1 MNPRAG
7 GNPSLPISRR
17 LLWVCVLIGS
27 ALSLAAAWAIV
38 RQRLVI
44 GSPEGGWVYGYLG
57 RFNSHSI
64 EPFVIASVLVAAAT
78 AAWWPRLRSL
88 AENAPAE
95 QAGNRNSLAEW
106 APIAAWCV
114 LAVVIQALIRS
125 SNPFPLGAMFASDNA
140 SSFYSVALKYDVRAI
155 LGDFERLRPS
165 WALHAQSNLPGKLLL
180 VRALIHVSTRPE
192 VLAWLIVL
200 LSNLGGVFVYLFVR
214 ELFADR
220 FIAGLAVVLYLFT
233 PAKLYF
239 FPLLNTVTPAIVFA
253 CACLMVQWLDSG
265 RATYAALL
273 GASVYGLILFEPTAL
288 VTGVLFAA
296 LLARAVLNG
305 SITPG
310 TAVRHIAVGI
320 VAFAATYAS
329 IRAWFGFDLISA
341 FRHVSADAANFN
353 VLARRPY
360 GIWARQNLWDF
371 LFGVG
376 LCQMVLFA
384 AAFGDGVAR
393 ASSRSQ
399 SAVSIVLLCAAAAAM
414 VGVADA
420 VGINRGEVV
429 RLWIF
434 LACFW
439 QIPAAYVCRR
449 LDSRTAFTIVLIMT
463 LLQDV
468 LGSAMLAFIEP

>member
-1 MNPRAG
+1 MNSRAG
-7 GNPSLPISRR
+7 GNPSLPMSRR
-17 LLWVCVLIGS
+17 LLWGCVLIGS

-38 RQRLVI
+38 TQQLVI
-44 GSPEGGWVYGYLG
+44 GSREGGWVYRYLG

-78 AAWWPRLRSL
+78 AAWWPRLRGL
-88 AENAPAE
+88 ADDVPAE
-95 QAGNRNSLAEW
+95 QTGKSNSVAEW
-106 APIAAWCV
+106 APIIAWCL

-125 SNPFPLGAMFASDNA
+125 SNPFPLGTMFASDNA

-155 LGDFERLRPS
+155 LGDFERLRPT

-180 VRALIHVSTRPE
+180 VRALIHVSTRPD

-200 LSNLGGVFVYLFVR
+200 LSNLGGVFVYIFAR

-253 CACLMVQWLDSG
+253 CACLMVRWLGSG
-265 RATYAALL
+265 RAAYAALL
-273 GASVYGLILFEPTAL
+273 GAAIYGLILFEPTAL

-296 LLARAVLNG
+296 LLARAVVNG

-320 VAFAATYAS
+320 VAFAATHAVM
-329 IRAWFGFDLISA
+329 RAWFGFDLISA
-341 FRHVSADAANFN
+341 FRHVSADATNFN
-353 VLARRPY
+353 VRARRPY
-360 GIWARQNLWDF
+360 GIWARQNLLDF
-371 LFGVG
+371 SFGVG
-376 LCQMVLFA
+376 LCQVVLFA
-384 AAFGDGVAR
+384 AAFGDGIAR
-393 ASSRSQ
+393 ARSRSQ
-399 SAVSIVLLCAAAAAM
+399 SAVSIVLFCAAAAAM

-449 LDSRTAFTIVLIMT
+449 LDSRTAFTIVLIIT
-463 LLQDV
+463 VLQDA
-468 LGSAMLAFIEP
+468 LGSSMLGFIEP